1 MSGCILLVR
10 HGETEWNVQ
19 RRIQGRFDS
28 PLTERGVAQAR
39 AIGRLVG
46 RLSDAASARIV
57 ASPLGRARRTAEII
71 GGHLAARPEVVIDER
86 LREISV
92 GSWDG
97 LTYRDIEVRYPGVF
111 DGEGRHEWYF
121 RSPDGDTYE
130 AFSERVGEWL
140 SESAEIRLLVAVTH
154 GIVSRVL
161 RGLYAK
167 LPRASALTL
176 PVPQDKIFRLSG
188 GAIEEIPVPAHTG
201 DGRG

>member
-1 MSGCILLVR
+1 VSGCILLVR
-10 HGETEWNVQ
+10 HGETQWNLQ

-39 AIGRLVG
+39 AIGRLVAT
-46 RLSDAASARIV
+46 LPDAASARIV
-57 ASPLGRARRTAEII
+57 ASPQGRARRTAEII
-71 GGHLAARPEVVIDER
+71 GEQLAAGPELVIDDR

-97 LTYRDIEVRYPGVF
+97 LTYGDIAMGSPGIF
-111 DGEGRHEWYF
+111 DSEGRHEWYF
-121 RSPDGDTYE
+121 HSPDGDSYE
-130 AFSERVGEWL
+130 AFAARVGGWL
-140 SESAEIRLLVAVTH
+140 SESVGTRLIVAVTH

-161 RGLYAK
+161 RGLYGK
-167 LPRASALTL
+167 LPRQTALTL

-188 GAIEEIPVPAHTG
+188 GVVEQIAVPTYLE